1 MPLSFL
7 AGMGILKTFRAQA
20 PKKKPRFATG
30 PGHGR
35 SLRSNAMHNQSYLI
49 TNARAQEILSCSRTT
64 LHRLCKSGHIR
75 PVKLGRAVRFQLD
88 EIEHLAKYGTA
99 PAIAA

>member
-1 MPLSFL
+1 
-7 AGMGILKTFRAQA
+7 
-20 PKKKPRFATG
+20 
-30 PGHGR
+30 
-35 SLRSNAMHNQSYLI
+35 MHNQSYLI
-49 TNARAQEILSCSRTT
+49 SAQRAQEILAISRTT

-99 PAIAA
+99 PATAA

>member
-1 MPLSFL
+1 
-7 AGMGILKTFRAQA
+7 MGILNTFCAQQQRKS
-20 PKKKPRFATG
+20 PDDESG

-88 EIEHLAKYGTA
+88 EIEHLAKCGTA
-99 PAIAA
+99 PATAA